1 MAFAASL
8 PDHKSR
14 TTARPAAGLA
24 EAAKPCKARAKIKT
38 VTLGANAQTIVAIKN
53 KPKPPSRIGRRP
65 NRSDKGPANNCPAA
79 KPKKK
84 LLRLCC
90 VMAELILASA
100 AILGRLGK

>member
-84 LLRLCC
+84 LLTLCC
-90 VMAELILASA
+90 VMAELILNSA